1 MLRQS
6 VSSAVGPEEGTGMGW
21 EGTGA
26 VGTAASETGE
36 RGGEEFA
43 VTAMQ
48 PEGPPGMGTQ

>member
-1 MLRQS
+1 
-6 VSSAVGPEEGTGMGW
+6 MGW